1 MKLDL
6 LCDFVRNIYL
16 GFHARCE
23 YGMNN
28 LHVKTAFQLPEDI
41 YAGDDG
47 AGAAAALVA
56 APPNITMR
64 IADQDG
70 NSINTAKVNK

>member
-1 MKLDL
+1 
-6 LCDFVRNIYL
+6 
-16 GFHARCE
+16 
-23 YGMNN
+23 MNN

-41 YAGDDG
+41 TDSDTET
-47 AGAAAALVA
+47 AAALI

-70 NSINTAKVNK
+70 NNINTAKVSGRPRIPTICFTNRFRKVGLE